1 LMEDGR
7 LSLSRSKMPTLSEM
21 ASPLP
26 RESSSTYT
34 DYATACAE
42 LGVAP
47 LGRIEWDKAGRPTA
61 PPPPSLK

>member
-1 LMEDGR
+1 
-7 LSLSRSKMPTLSEM
+7 MPTLSEM